1 MHDQEVD
8 SGTSPARSIVS
19 GPSGEVGSGG
29 TESGLPL
36 GGNAFELWTL
46 ENFPSARGDDVD
58 ETVNAEE
65 RRGAVDHARSAAP
78 DLLGTAASINREAP
92 VLLVNEVI
100 ARQ

>member
-1 MHDQEVD
+1 MHDQWTA
-8 SGTSPARSIVS
+8 GPAPARSIVS
-19 GPSGEVGSGG
+19 PSGEVGSGG
-29 TESGLPL
+29 TQSGLPL
-36 GGNAFELWTL
+36 WKRLRALDAREL
-46 ENFPSARGDDVD
+46 PSARGDDVD

-65 RRGAVDHARSAAP
+65 RHGAVDHARSAAP